1 MILRRIVT
9 IVFCVLGMVGNPG
22 FAGNGQREAD
32 FADDIIK
39 TQPAGKV
46 VWLEI
51 NGKKFLSLYTDTEKK
66 LSKGAV
72 IVLHDQGGHPN
83 QLQMIK
89 GLRSVLPEHN
99 WSTLS
104 LQMPV
109 LEMGANEDEY
119 YDLFPEAQARIASAI
134 KHLKDNKIQTI
145 VMVGYGLGALMAVYA
160 QSEKAGDVAAIAAI
174 SLAVPDT
181 QNKAAQTLEFIKKIK
196 LPLLDIYAE
205 GDQPAVVDSARN
217 RRLAAKENEAYRQDK
232 INDENHLY
240 QHDEGLV
247 VKRIYSWIERV
258 AANQASSDKVSINST
273 TPPKAQQ

>member
-9 IVFCVLGMVGNPG
+9 FVFCVLGLMGNPA
-22 FAGNGQREAD
+22 FAGDGQREAD
-32 FADDIIK
+32 FADEIIK

-46 VWLEI
+46 VWLEF

-72 IVLHDQGGHPN
+72 IILHDQGGHLN

-89 GLRSVLPEHN
+89 GLRSNLPEHN
-99 WSTLS
+99 WSTLA

-109 LEMGANEDEY
+109 LEMGANQDDY
-119 YDLFPEAQARIASAI
+119 YALFPEAQARIESAI
-134 KHLKDNKIQTI
+134 KYLKDNKIETI
-145 VMVGYGLGALMAVYA
+145 VLVGYGLGALMAVYA
-160 QSEKAGDVAAIAAI
+160 QSEKAVDVTAIAAI

-181 QNKAAQTLEFIKKIK
+181 QDKSAQTLEFIKKIK

-205 GDQPAVVDSARN
+205 GDQPAVVESAGN
-217 RRLAAKENEAYRQDK
+217 RRLAAKENESYRQDK

-258 AANQASSDKVSINST
+258 AANQTSSGKIST
-273 TPPKAQQ
+273 NLTTQPKAQQ